1 MTAYLFAALVAVVLV
16 VSMLF
21 LLRRRRVSEKY
32 AGIWIVLA
40 LAVVVLVVFPGLSF
54 AVARIVGV
62 ATPINLVFVLGLVVL
77 LLVCIQLSVSLTA
90 IEDRNRTLTEEI
102 ALLRHEVGELRE
114 RTDAVAGDRAGD
126 SPEEG

>member
-54 AVARIVGV
+54 ALARLVGSRPPSTSCSCSGSSSCSWC
-62 ATPINLVFVLGLVVL
+62 A
-77 LLVCIQLSVSLTA
+77 SS
-90 IEDRNRTLTEEI
+90 
-102 ALLRHEVGELRE
+102 
-114 RTDAVAGDRAGD
+114 
-126 SPEEG
+126 

>member
-32 AGIWIVLA
+32 AGIWILLA
-40 LAVVVLVVFPGLSF
+40 LAVVVLVVFPGLAY
-54 AVARIVGV
+54 AVAGLVGV
-62 ATPINLVFVLGLVVL
+62 ATPINLVFVIALVVL

-102 ALLRHEVGELRE
+102 ALLRHEVGELRD
-114 RTDAVAGDRAGD
+114 RTEQH
-126 SPEEG
+126 PED